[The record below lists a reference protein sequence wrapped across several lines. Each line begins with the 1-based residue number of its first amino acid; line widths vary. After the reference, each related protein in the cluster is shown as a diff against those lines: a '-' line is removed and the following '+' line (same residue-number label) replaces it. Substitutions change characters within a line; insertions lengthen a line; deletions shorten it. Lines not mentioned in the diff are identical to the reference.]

1 MRTERIEGSKYT
13 GFRPVVEIAK
23 DIRKD
28 IKVAKAVGAL
38 PSDLKVSVRSR
49 YYAGGQSIDL
59 VWSSSLG
66 THRLVCS
73 YHRKP
78 WTECVQCDTCNGE
91 YYLSI
96 GLSSH
101 GEQIERRLKLIAHAY
116 NYDNSDPAVDYFDTL
131 FYCSPQWDWRTRLK
145 ASNLVGLD
153 PRVAETFI
161 TLHINDRNPAWDAL
175 QIAQKLEAQ
184 S

>member
-13 GFRPVVEIAK
+13 GFRPVTEIAK

-28 IKVAKAVGAL
+28 IKAAKAKGEL

-59 VWSSSLG
+59 DWSSSHA
-66 THRLVCS
+66 THQLVCS
-73 YHRKP
+73 YHRIR
-78 WTECVQCDTCNGE
+78 WARCVQDETCRGE

-96 GLSSH
+96 GLSTLGQH
-101 GEQIERRLKLIAHAY
+101 IESKLKEIANAY
-116 NYDNSDPAVDYFDTL
+116 NYDNSDATVDYFDTL
-131 FYCSPQWDWRTRLK
+131 FYCTPTWDWRTRIK

-161 TLHINDRNPAWDAL
+161 TLHINDRNSAWDAL